1 MEFFVML
8 LKLPEMNL
16 IFGSWGIGLNLFGS
30 RNFEEF
36 ISEDFF
42 PLAIY
47 QSDKSY
53 PIEIM
58 ILHCHKLF
66 IYNVKSQELRSNVV
80 KE

>member
-1 MEFFVML
+1 MKFFVML

-16 IFGSWGIGLNLFGS
+16 VFGSWGIGLNLFGS

-36 ISEDFF
+36 ISDDFL

-47 QSDKSY
+47 QSDKSCLV
-53 PIEIM
+53 EIM
-58 ILHCHKLF
+58 ILHSPKLF